1 MRFSS
6 RSTPAMTGTRFT
18 RPVLSACRSVIGSV
32 VPFRVGATVP
42 CAPYWYPEP
51 GREEASETVCAGTA
65 RKHAATSGALPH
77 PTAAAN
83 PAPMLSASASV
94 GSFDLQSWSSR
105 SSEPPGRGA
114 SATPKSVLYSPLVLI
129 ALWNSPAAV
138 GDAIW
143 WQTLDPPADSPK
155 MVTLCGSP

>member
-1 MRFSS
+1 
-6 RSTPAMTGTRFT
+6 
-18 RPVLSACRSVIGSV
+18 
-32 VPFRVGATVP
+32 
-42 CAPYWYPEP
+42 
-51 GREEASETVCAGTA
+51 
-65 RKHAATSGALPH
+65 
-77 PTAAAN
+77 
-83 PAPMLSASASV
+83 MLSASASV

-138 GDAIW
+138 GEAIW

-155 MVTLCGSP
+155 MVTLCGSPPNALMFSCTQRSAACWSCRP